1 LTALY
6 TNTRHLRLVPLL
18 LLLLTV
24 NACTGLKP
32 LIPLDPARKNTVL
45 ENCRRPFLPGSYRLI
60 HALER
65 VMPDGAKET
74 AIGILSADPR
84 TQGFRTALMTIEG
97 WVLFDAEAGETLTV
111 HRAVPPFD
119 ATAFAQALV
128 EDIRLAFFA
137 PGEEFTVWG
146 EGEGGALTCR
156 FERADG
162 RLVEVMMPREGAME
176 IRLYG
181 TGRGIL
187 KRVTMVSP
195 QRPGLAETLTI
206 RGGWPPYTLRLRL
219 LESEALDDESAPAS
233 AVLPNGGGPSG
244 PGNGNGKRRIIP

>member
-1 LTALY
+1 MLC
-6 TNTRHLRLVPLL
+6 RLVPLL

-32 LIPLDPARKNTVL
+32 LIPVDAVRKAAVL
-45 ENCRRPFLPGSYRLI
+45 ENCRSPFLPGSHRLI

-65 VMPDGAKET
+65 VMPDGVKET

-84 TQGFRTALMTIEG
+84 TRRFRTALMTIEG
-97 WVLFDAEAGETLTV
+97 WVLFDGEAGETMTV

-119 ATAFAQALV
+119 APAFAKALA
-128 EDIRLAFFA
+128 EDIRLAFFP
-137 PGEEFTVWG
+137 PGEEPAAWG
-146 EGEGGALTCR
+146 EGEEGALICR

-162 RLVEVMMPREGAME
+162 RLVEIMTPREGAME

-181 TGRGIL
+181 TGGEVL
-187 KRVTMVSP
+187 KRVTMVPP
-195 QRPGLAETLTI
+195 QRPGLADALTI

-219 LESEALDDESAPAS
+219 LENETLDDESAPEPA
-233 AVLPNGGGPSG
+233 ATLSG
-244 PGNGNGKRRIIP
+244 PEPAGAGSGSEKGKRIP